1 MTKKLESFY
10 YTFSQ
15 KEKNLDVLKGKSFHS
30 SKDMVKSVEEELN
43 GFKNIVEL
51 KYDFKGM
58 KFSYELNHKAIQ
70 RKTNHFGYTVLVTNT
85 GIAANDLLK
94 IYREEKDAVEKSFS
108 HIKPHIEPLFPRSEK
123 GTRARMFLTVL
134 GYTLLAIIACKCGI
148 TYNQALNTIS
158 GMREAAY
165 SSGAHA
171 PVEYTKE
178 QKEILEILKL
188 KL

>member
-1 MTKKLESFY
+1 
-10 YTFSQ
+10 
-15 KEKNLDVLKGKSFHS
+15 
-30 SKDMVKSVEEELN
+30 
-43 GFKNIVEL
+43 
-51 KYDFKGM
+51 M
-58 KFSYELNHKAIQ
+58 KFSYELKHKAIQ
-70 RKTNHFGYTVLVTNT
+70 RRTNRFGYTVLITNT

-94 IYREEKDAVEKSFS
+94 IYREKDTVEKSFS
-108 HIKPHIEPLFPRSEK
+108 HIKPNIEVFSRSEE
-123 GTRARMFLTVL
+123 GIRARMFLTVL